1 MSKSKSQSV
10 ANGEGHGDE
19 MISAEADEAAAAN
32 GHAAHHDGEPEL
44 MTKVATVGVIAVG
57 AALFEAALIPGMI
70 IGVCAMLVPRALP
83 RIGAAVQPAV
93 RGAVRGAYKLGQQAR
108 HAFAEAHEQ
117 VQDIVAETNA
127 PPAVTTGT
135 TPQV

>member
-1 MSKSKSQSV
+1 
-10 ANGEGHGDE
+10 
-19 MISAEADEAAAAN
+19 
-32 GHAAHHDGEPEL
+32 

-57 AALFEAALIPGMI
+57 AALFEVALIPGMI
-70 IGVCAMLVPRALP
+70 VGVCAMLVPRALP

-117 VQDIVAETNA
+117 VQDIVAETNDT
-127 PPAVTTGT
+127 PAGTTGA